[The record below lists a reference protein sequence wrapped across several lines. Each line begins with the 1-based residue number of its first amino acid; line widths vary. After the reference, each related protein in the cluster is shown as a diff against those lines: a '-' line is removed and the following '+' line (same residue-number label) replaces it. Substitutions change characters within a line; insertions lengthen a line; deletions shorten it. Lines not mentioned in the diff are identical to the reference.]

1 MDDTL
6 VIVFCKNSLIG
17 KVKTRLAKSIG
28 GLNALKIHDL
38 LVSKTISVL
47 KQIENDVV
55 VFHSDFIPNDNKWSF
70 TKFQKI
76 QNGKDLGV
84 RMKKA
89 FEWGFEVGYQKIC
102 IIGTDLWTVEKKIFR
117 ETFIALKKIDIVF
130 GPAKDGGYYLLGL
143 KKINYS
149 IFNLNSWGTSKVLD
163 DTVKKIDNT
172 ETVCYLQEL
181 NDIDTEEDLNLH
193 NDLKSLI

>member
-1 MDDTL
+1 MNDTL

-102 IIGTDLWTVEKKIFR
+102 IIGTDLWTVEEKIFR

>member
-1 MDDTL
+1 MNDTL

-102 IIGTDLWTVEKKIFR
+102 IIGTDLWTIEKKIFR

>member
-102 IIGTDLWTVEKKIFR
+102 VIGTDLWTVEETIFK

>member
-1 MDDTL
+1 MNDTL

-102 IIGTDLWTVEKKIFR
+102 IIGTDLWTVDKKIFR
-117 ETFIALKKIDIVF
+117 ETFISLKKIDIVF

>member
-1 MDDTL
+1 MNDTL

>member
-163 DTVKKIDNT
+163 DSVKKIDNT

>member
-1 MDDTL
+1 MNDTL

-102 IIGTDLWTVEKKIFR
+102 IIGTDLWTVEEKIFR

-149 IFNLNSWGTSKVLD
+149 IFNLNSWGTSKVLN

>member
-102 IIGTDLWTVEKKIFR
+102 IIGTDLWTVEEKIFR

>member
-102 IIGTDLWTVEKKIFR
+102 IIGTDLWTVEEKIFR

-163 DTVKKIDNT
+163 DSVKKIDNT

>member
-1 MDDTL
+1 MNDTL

-102 IIGTDLWTVEKKIFR
+102 IIGTDLWTVEEKIFR
-117 ETFIALKKIDIVF
+117 ETFIALKKIDIIF